1 MLCRQ
6 LPLFV
11 EKQMYLKLGSLL
23 LLGCRVL
30 FSIHSH
36 CRHEYG
42 WILNA
47 ICRVS
52 ECKQII
58 STVCLTFWHLRGVVA
73 YRMALQSTR
82 IGWMIHTTKAQQICA
97 DNIKTIKKKKKPCSR
112 GGVSF
117 WVTRLDSGFMHAWLH
132 RPCLSCIYILD
143 LCAQFPPY
151 HLWSYGQHKSN
162 TILDSKEKRKV
173 ALRLG
178 NYSWKHIWYTKHLV
192 LSSI

>member
-97 DNIKTIKKKKKPCSR
+97 DNIKTFKKKKNIVPEAVCHFGWR
-112 GGVSF
+112 GWIQDSCMRGFTGHVCRAFTSLIYVHSF
-117 WVTRLDSGFMHAWLH
+117 PLIICDRMGSISQTPSLIA
-132 RPCLSCIYILD
+132 
-143 LCAQFPPY
+143 
-151 HLWSYGQHKSN
+151 
-162 TILDSKEKRKV
+162 KRK
-173 ALRLG
+173 G
-178 NYSWKHIWYTKHLV
+178 K
-192 LSSI
+192 